1 MATYYVAEGGTAAN
15 KAAATSGTYPT
26 GCMSPSVHNGET
38 FSAGDT
44 IYLSDEGGDF
54 VGTGTYVFNVPS
66 SGSSGSPITYAAKDG
81 DTPVIDG
88 ADDLTTAAHLWTE
101 SSTSG
106 EFYVRTS
113 GGGDASIVDPQA
125 IKMGSTYVIVEG
137 YSAGS
142 LNDLEAAFGDNDGL
156 GYNTLYVRDDTNGN
170 PETSGVTIL
179 AQQRVP
185 FRVYQKSYIT
195 IDGITA
201 RHSAPQWYGGFHVD
215 QSGAG
220 SNCIVQNCIAEYNS
234 SGIEMQRGNN
244 NVIDNNIVRYNFGLG
259 INHKGATG
267 VQITGSEIKNNV
279 VHTTYQTRF
288 TSGLED
294 GYGIKCYWWNGG
306 SVHNNEV
313 YGCEFQG
320 VDLDGDSDN
329 WSGTDSVLFYE
340 NYIHDNDGIGLM
352 VEVGSDNNLIYTNWI
367 EDNTSHQIRIWYN
380 SKNNEFFSNVIID
393 SGTSNYLFQIHSSDQ
408 DAWACSGTKLY
419 NNILYGG
426 SIGIYVSGVNGLC
439 VNNMKIYNNIFANQD
454 GNIMYMPSA
463 DFTGFDSDYN
473 LFNEYLA
480 IGGRSWAT
488 WQGLGYDTNSIDTA
502 TSPFTNAASGDFT
515 IPVDSEAIGVA
526 DKTLGSP
533 YNIGLLPGASW
544 PDGVTTGD
552 RDDY

>member
-1 MATYYVAEGGTAAN
+1 MAAYYVAQGGTAAD
-15 KAAATSGTYPT
+15 KGDATTGTYPG
-26 GCMSPSVHNGET
+26 GCMSVAVHNGET
-38 FSAGDT
+38 FAAGDT

-279 VHTTYQTRF
+279 VHTIYQTRF

-320 VDLDGDSDN
+320 VDLDGDCLRG
-329 WSGTDSVLFYE
+329 WRRGSGARRDGGKYDVGIRGLFGCQLRFDARLDGPFVG
-340 NYIHDNDGIGLM
+340 HD
-352 VEVGSDNNLIYTNWI
+352 E
-367 EDNTSHQIRIWYN
+367 R
-380 SKNNEFFSNVIID
+380 NVSRAPD
-393 SGTSNYLFQIHSSDQ
+393 LAGCHRV
-408 DAWACSGTKLY
+408 
-419 NNILYGG
+419 
-426 SIGIYVSGVNGLC
+426 SIGVRA
-439 VNNMKIYNNIFANQD
+439 FA
-454 GNIMYMPSA
+454 
-463 DFTGFDSDYN
+463 
-473 LFNEYLA
+473 
-480 IGGRSWAT
+480 
-488 WQGLGYDTNSIDTA
+488 
-502 TSPFTNAASGDFT
+502 
-515 IPVDSEAIGVA
+515 
-526 DKTLGSP
+526 
-533 YNIGLLPGASW
+533 LLPCRRQTHLAERAADRHDPAVFTFVDEVDLIRLAKLLSGAVDGDGLRGNARGGGHQQSDRKRTPSLPVEPHDLSHCPLGQVAPWHLFGSFRSTSKYGRRTEPAGASW
-544 PDGVTTGD
+544 LPA
-552 RDDY
+552 